1 MPGPPR
7 RRKAS
12 MIIPGLEGGMGLF
25 PRRRGPETLGR
36 RDRSVSSPIN
46 PRSISSLIRVCADV
60 GCVLRAAC
68 SLRGAEGEHDQILTS
83 DTRRSRTRQE
93 ELRILVSQSTSIAP
107 DLS

>member
-25 PRRRGPETLGR
+25 PGAGAQRRSGAATVLCPR
-36 RDRSVSSPIN
+36 
-46 PRSISSLIRVCADV
+46 RSILAPSPDFRVCADI